1 MAPMQAVNGVAAGAQ
16 DDAAKSEVARISAR
30 LKERLLARL
39 PEPMLLET
47 AIDGLGISRR
57 EEANACGAGFREPT
71 VCLVVQGSKC
81 TVVGQTGFCCGES
94 QFIVAGMELPCT
106 FCARKTW
113 PGKPFLAVSLRLDGC
128 LLSQLAA
135 EMPPLPEGAGR
146 NLACVAAGDA
156 SPQLMDAFLRL
167 VCLLDRPE
175 QIPVLAPL
183 AVREIH
189 YLLLAGPC
197 GESLRR
203 INTRGTRSHQIAQA
217 VAWLRVHYASPLKV
231 EELARSVNMALS
243 TFHRHFKTVT
253 GMSPLQCHKHLRL
266 HKAQRLMVGGGESAS
281 RVASLVGY
289 ESEAQFNRE
298 YKRLFGSPPSRD
310 AREKTGRLK

>member
-1 MAPMQAVNGVAAGAQ
+1 MASMPGLNGEAGSVQ
-16 DDAAKSEVARISAR
+16 EDAARSEVARISAR
-30 LKERLLARL
+30 LKERLLSRL
-39 PEPMLLET
+39 REPMTLET
-47 AIDGLGISRR
+47 SIDGLVLSRR
-57 EEANACGAGFREPT
+57 EDVNCSGCAIHKPTAG
-71 VCLVVQGSKC
+71 LIVQGAKC
-81 TVVGQTGFCCGES
+81 TVVGQTEYCYREN

-106 FCARKTW
+106 LYVQQTR
-113 PGKPFLAVSLRLDGC
+113 PEKPFLSIGLRLDSY

-135 EMPPLPEGAGR
+135 EVPPGPESDQ
-146 NLACVAAGDA
+146 NLACVATGDA

-189 YLLLAGPC
+189 YLLLTGPC

-203 INTRGTRSHQIAQA
+203 INTHGTRSHQIAQA
-217 VAWLRVHYASPLKV
+217 VAWLRGHYASPLKV
-231 EELARSVNMALS
+231 EDLARGVNMALS
-243 TFHRHFKTVT
+243 TFHRHFKSVT
-253 GMSPLQCHKHLRL
+253 GMSPLQYHKRLRL
-266 HKAQRLMVGGGESAS
+266 HEAQRLMVGGGESAS
-281 RVASLVGY
+281 RAASLVGY